1 MIHRR
6 FFQSSICIIIFVQF
20 LIITSSCGTVEIGIE
35 QTSTPNIQLTEFTSF
50 LTTENANLATR
61 IASPALV
68 STDSANSPVPS
79 RASPTPLS
87 AAFVNL
93 SFSPVPDE
101 THARQFYTE
110 GTPRIFALW
119 DYRGMQEEMLVRRE
133 WKRDNEDWIIQEE
146 PWAYSKYGNQG
157 TVSDIFVFDNQ
168 DGLEPGEYSL
178 SLYIDG
184 VAQNLEQESSSIN
197 QSSFW
202 VFKSEINAPVA
213 SPDKSHSA
221 IVRFGGNLFIEYP
234 DGDVREIAQV
244 QEVSAMEWFP
254 DGTNLLLVERDRSK
268 QIEPSRDTGII
279 HRMYIIDVE
288 TLAQNI
294 LGTAG
299 ENFHSPIISPT
310 GEYVSVLSGDH
321 HQDGCT
327 GSPNLAILELDTDLR
342 RQAVY
347 LMSSFI
353 GLDFPNDDQS
363 AIISEENQTRVWEN
377 DNQLLVY
384 LKWLCKPSNQ
394 SPDGLYLFD
403 LTNKTAI
410 PKG

>member
-1 MIHRR
+1 MIRGR
-6 FFQSSICIIIFVQF
+6 FLQSGIYIIIIIQL

-35 QTSTPNIQLTEFTSF
+35 KTSTPNIQLTEFTSF
-50 LTTENANLATR
+50 LATENANMATR
-61 IASPALV
+61 IASPALIT
-68 STDSANSPVPS
+68 TDSTNSPVPS
-79 RASPTPLS
+79 QTSPTPIP

-93 SFSPVPDE
+93 HFSPLPDE
-101 THARQFYTE
+101 SHARQFYTE

-119 DYRGMQEEMLVRRE
+119 DYRGMQEGMLVRRE

-168 DGLEPGEYSL
+168 DGLEAGEYSL

-184 VAQNLEQESSSIN
+184 VAQNFEQASSSIN

-202 VFKSEINAPVA
+202 IFKSEINAPLA

-221 IVRFGGNLFIEYP
+221 FVRFGGNLFIEYP
-234 DGDVREIAQV
+234 DGDILEIAQI
-244 QEVSAMEWFP
+244 QEVSALEWFP
-254 DGTNLLLVERDRSK
+254 DGTNLLYVERDRSK
-268 QIEPSRDTGII
+268 QIEPSQDTGII

-288 TLAQNI
+288 TLDQNI

-299 ENFHSPIISPT
+299 ENFHSPLISPT
-310 GEYVSVLSGDH
+310 GEYISVLLGDH

-327 GSPNLAILELDTDLR
+327 GSPSLAILELDTDLR
-342 RQAVY
+342 RRAVY
-347 LMSSFI
+347 LVSSFT
-353 GLDFPNDDQS
+353 GLDFPNDNPS
-363 AIISEENQTRVWEN
+363 AIISEESQTRRWEN

-394 SPDGLYLFD
+394 SLDGLYLFD
-403 LTNKTAI
+403 LSNKTAI
-410 PKG
+410 LKD